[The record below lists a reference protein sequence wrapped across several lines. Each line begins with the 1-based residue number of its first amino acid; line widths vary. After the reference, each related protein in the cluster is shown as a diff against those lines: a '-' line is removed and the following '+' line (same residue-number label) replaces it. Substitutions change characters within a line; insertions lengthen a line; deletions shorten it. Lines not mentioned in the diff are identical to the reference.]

1 MEVFLVLMKLAW
13 ALLADDHLERH
24 LVFMDA
30 AVLVPGH
37 VVVAEEQNALVDE
50 PVLILLDPVRVS
62 SVKPV
67 APEDEFVRQVVA
79 FQVAERGLDRVEH
92 QDGLEQVLQ
101 VHRVPFQILVYLQQL
116 PDKPNF
122 CGAWFDIGRSL
133 EPFLSADS

>member
-1 MEVFLVLMKLAW
+1 MKLAW

-24 LVFMDA
+24 LVFLDA
-30 AVLVPGH
+30 AVLASEH
-37 VVVAEEQNALVDE
+37 VVVAEEQNALVDGA
-50 PVLILLDPVRVS
+50 VLNLLDPVRVS

-67 APEDEFVRQVVA
+67 APEDDLVRQVVA
-79 FQVAERGLDRVEH
+79 FQVAERGVDRVEHQQEEH

-116 PDKPNF
+116 PDTPNF

-133 EPFLSADS
+133 EPFLFADS